1 MKINCL
7 TRVIVV
13 ILVLSMLPLWML
25 GCGKSTSRVS
35 DKLVEMMIGD
45 GKLSEKSEESLEYIA
60 SLDAEVEYLK
70 TYFSTEGYWDKQWL
84 EPDSSYP
91 GIHYSNIYKCTVAWA
106 TKGSEHY
113 HSHKVMSIIKKALE
127 YGSEELYTLDDVNLD
142 DDEMEYKDSQY
153 TVDERSDV
161 AESLVRTMLILRDKN
176 KISKRKMENYIAPVI
191 GRFVTPVGTG
201 VKLAR
206 SAYIVVASRALIGEE
221 ELIKDSVGVLS
232 ASAVNVTNGSGLY
245 ADGSFVSDDKVAANG
260 SYGVIAF
267 SEMVEIAYAVQGEAY
282 DFAAELKVPEYLY
295 NWAINS
301 IVPSIYNGRA
311 FASGAASYLK
321 DTEELGGRAAS
332 SMLALAKYFE
342 ETGDAAKATEL
353 RSIVKGYGESPNS
366 DFNAYLTT
374 FGATEYE
381 DIVKDKDITAKTVNG
396 AFNFAKID
404 RLNIIGTAYSAS
416 LSLSSYRTAKY
427 ETRYNRLIVDEDDEE
442 EQTSENAVN
451 GKGWYTGDGMLM
463 IYTTEYAPGSSY
475 WKYVKGTR
483 IPGTTVD
490 SRDRKD
496 TMSDGY
502 TGSVYNSGSVVNGN
516 IAVSAYHFINN
527 NSELTSV
534 GLTAKKSWFFLD
546 GEIVALGAGISNPK
560 DLFAST
566 GYAIETVVEN
576 VYVGNYTSICTS
588 ALQSGDKTLAK
599 NKVEEAPEAFFI
611 LGYGGIYVPKAK
623 NDVLKYSLSETEGG
637 NFIEVWLDHSDYV
650 YNAESGFNEPISE
663 VSDKSYEYVIIPST
677 AMNMNDFFAY
687 TQTPGYKV
695 LSNTEQVQ
703 AVADVSSGVEG
714 YVFWEAASCA
724 NAAGTREVSAD
735 FACNVIIKETDT
747 QITVTVAD
755 ITQTTSTTP
764 GNINIGVTGTVD
776 SASSSAGITLNG
788 TTVTVDR
795 TVAASGQSLTIV
807 INK

>member
-45 GKLSEKSEESLEYIA
+45 GKLSEKNEETLEYLA
-60 SLDAEVEYLK
+60 NLDAEVEYLK

-91 GIHYSNIYKCTVAWA
+91 GIHYSNIYKCTIAWA

-113 HSHKVMSIIKKALE
+113 HSRKVMSIIKKALE
-127 YGSEELYTLDDVNLD
+127 YGSEELYTLDDVNLE
-142 DDEMEYKDSQY
+142 DDEMEYKDSNY
-153 TVDERSDV
+153 TLEERSDV
-161 AESLVRTMLILRDKN
+161 AESLVRTLLILRDKN
-176 KISKRKMENYIAPVI
+176 KISKGKMEAYINPVVA
-191 GRFVTPVGTG
+191 RFPIPSGKGATY
-201 VKLAR
+201 AR
-206 SAYIVVASRALIGEE
+206 TAYIVLGSRALIGEDDVIE
-221 ELIKDSVGVLS
+221 TVVAELS
-232 ASAVNVTNGSGLY
+232 AYAVNVTNGAGLY
-245 ADGSFVSDDKVAANG
+245 TDGSFVSDMKVAANG

-342 ETGDAAKATEL
+342 EIGDDAKATEL

-427 ETRYNRLIVDEDDEE
+427 ETRYNRLIEEDG

-546 GEIVALGAGISNPK
+546 GEIVALGAGINNPK

-650 YNAESGFNEPISE
+650 YNEAGNYYEPIHE
-663 VSDKSYEYVIIPST
+663 VSDKSYEYVIVPST
-677 AMNMNDFFAY
+677 SMNMNDFFAY

-703 AVADVSSGVEG
+703 AVADASSGVEG
-714 YVFWEAASCA
+714 YVFWEAASCT
-724 NAAGTREVSAD
+724 NAAGTRTISAD

-747 QITVTVAD
+747 QITITVAD
-755 ITQTTSTTP
+755 ITQTVSTTP
-764 GNINIGVTGTVD
+764 GTINIGVTGTFD

-788 TTVTVDR
+788 TAVTVDR